1 MLNMK
6 KQTNKQ
12 TNKQNTEF
20 LLVGSRWKPRN
31 QPLSSTIDDIPVK
44 QVLVS
49 KLLVVKITRIWIV
62 VSIFRCFLK
71 RFLLTLAQLSSSET
85 LFLLKLSSVCNLSR
99 RVHYF
104 LNKHTWNLFR
114 FDYLSRPLKAVIL
127 FVAVPM
133 IFFRNAYAFIWP
145 CLVYVFMRQDWCTM
159 LIMW

>member
-1 MLNMK
+1 MKK

-12 TNKQNTEF
+12 NPEF

-49 KLLVVKITRIWIV
+49 KLPIVKITRIWIV

-71 RFLLTLAQLSSSET
+71 RLLLTLVQIKLVRNFVPLET
-85 LFLLKLSSVCNLSR
+85 LLSLIFVSSR
-99 RVHYF
+99 TLVF
-104 LNKHTWNLFR
+104 LNKQTWNLFR

-133 IFFRNAYAFIWP
+133 IFLRNAYAFIWP
-145 CLVYVFMRQDWCTM
+145 CLVCVYMRQDWRTM